1 MPKTTKEE
9 REAMQRWD
17 ARKAAEKTAAD
28 IKAFTAMNQA
38 DPDFG
43 IDGGAIV
50 YSEFSYDM
58 SPKQQGVYKDQV
70 LTQLDAVHRTMGEG
84 TRFKDWLSNV
94 DTDLVKENA
103 ARYDE
108 IKFDKDIL
116 NEMDPKEFSVLQ
128 NAGMLMA
135 LLDKHTGNIEDVR
148 DIIGEDVPRP
158 IEEYVYQKKQ
168 GNIEQQ

>member
-1 MPKTTKEE
+1 M
-9 REAMQRWD
+9 
-17 ARKAAEKTAAD
+17 AD
-28 IKAFTAMNQA
+28 YNKVAYDAMNQA
-38 DPDFG
+38 DPEMD
-43 IDGGAIV
+43 ITGGAIQ
-50 YSEFSYDM
+50 YSEFAYDM
-58 SPKQQGVYKDQV
+58 SPKQQSMYKDQV

-128 NAGMLMA
+128 NAGMLMT
-135 LLDKHTGNIEDVR
+135 LLDKHTGSIEDVR
-148 DIIGEDVPRP
+148 DIIGEDIPRP